1 MINSELEEIIYII
14 GDTIQDN
21 IIFHSFVDE
30 EARKLEH
37 HNGISSL
44 FSIILTRLAR
54 QERSKHKEE
63 FYHGLR
69 KTKEKR
75 IDRTDII
82 IALRKIKKINLREKV
97 NKELLEKLI
106 KKINR
111 EYDVNQF
118 IIILEIIENK
128 FFDILKEGKI
138 EFFTKKELIE
148 EDSFIETIKSVVIVQ
163 NLYRNDYDFFKRLL
177 KEAWWF
183 AFLPGEE
190 KPNLQDDLNAVFIN
204 ALNEVIK
211 ICQELLI
218 EGNFPEKL
226 IPNLQEVENEKI
238 HETYFFAFQTIVK
251 NFRTH
256 TDNTPLIH
264 EDSIIQKIE
273 DYIYHKH
280 YENEAEKEFGEKRLK
295 MLMNRYYENIILSLN
310 YSSAY
315 DSFITFLRYK
325 ERFCEKSDNILNAL
339 IHKVEIINNYINKNP
354 NLMILDDKL
363 KGIMFAKYN
372 SNIYKSLELIIYSL
386 NSSLTRLKKA
396 EKINTLPVQGQV
408 TKEEVQEAI
417 KFVINNYMA
426 DEIFYKELIE
436 LREIYYCYGFNISRF
451 CLALSELSKAIELYD
466 TREQTQ
472 TKRLKKLNNKERGCN
487 I

>member
-1 MINSELEEIIYII
+1 M
-14 GDTIQDN
+14 
-21 IIFHSFVDE
+21 
-30 EARKLEH
+30 
-37 HNGISSL
+37 
-44 FSIILTRLAR
+44 
-54 QERSKHKEE
+54 
-63 FYHGLR
+63 
-69 KTKEKR
+69 
-75 IDRTDII
+75 
-82 IALRKIKKINLREKV
+82 
-97 NKELLEKLI
+97 
-106 KKINR
+106 
-111 EYDVNQF
+111 
-118 IIILEIIENK
+118 
-128 FFDILKEGKI
+128 
-138 EFFTKKELIE
+138 
-148 EDSFIETIKSVVIVQ
+148 IVQ

-339 IHKVEIINNYINKNP
+339 IHKVEIINNYINENP

-396 EKINTLPVQGQV
+396 EKINTPPVQGQV